1 MTAAV
6 EATAALDTAARG
18 VGLQTVFQPIVALP
32 GQQIIGY
39 EALTRW
45 PALPQ
50 VSPSSIFAHADAVGV
65 LDRLDALCIERAAST
80 AFDGRSAPGMLLAI
94 NSEPTVGVGLEV
106 GDALAKAAEEF
117 VVVFELTER
126 GLLSHP
132 HAMLRKVAAL
142 RAEGFALA
150 LDDVGAHADSL
161 ALLDVLSPEIVK
173 LDLALIQSQ
182 PDGLQAR
189 TLAAVMA
196 HHERTG
202 SIIIA
207 EGIETDEHLEQALAY
222 GAVLGQG
229 YRFGEPSALESEPAP
244 WTGPTSRAPARLPAT
259 PSIFELVTDG
269 LPKRVVRKDTL
280 LAFTRQIERLASAAD
295 SPPMILTTL
304 QHVRYFSGATEATYR
319 RLAETSPLVAVFG
332 QHVPVDIHPRI
343 RGVDLLASDP
353 LCREWALVILGPDC
367 SAALIAREWDQPGTA
382 EDDGA
387 RRFDMA
393 MTFDRSRVTLAAR
406 MLLDHMP

>member
-1 MTAAV
+1 MTAG
-6 EATAALDTAARG
+6 LGDAARG
-18 VGLQTVFQPIVALP
+18 VGLQTVFQPIVTLP
-32 GQQIIGY
+32 SQEIIGY
-39 EALTRW
+39 EALARW
-45 PALPQ
+45 PAHPRL
-50 VSPSSIFAHADAVGV
+50 SPSAVFAHAQSEGLLAD
-65 LDRLDALCIERAAST
+65 LDALCIDRAASM
-80 AFDGRSAPGMLLAI
+80 AFDGESTPGMLLAI
-94 NSEPTVGVGLEV
+94 NAEPAVGPG
-106 GDALAKAAEEF
+106 GDPSDALAKAAHEF
-117 VVVFELTER
+117 AVVIELTER

-142 RAEGFALA
+142 RADGFAIA

-161 ALLDVLSPEIVK
+161 ALLDVLSPEIIK
-173 LDLALIQSQ
+173 LDMALIQGQ
-182 PDGLQAR
+182 PDGSQAR

-202 SIIIA
+202 SIIVA

-222 GAVLGQG
+222 GAELGQG
-229 YRFGEPSALESEPAP
+229 YRFGVPSALEFQSAR
-244 WTGPTSRAPARLPAT
+244 WSGPTSQAPAKLPAT

-280 LAFTRQIERLASAAD
+280 LAFTRQIERLAGAAD

-332 QHVPVDIHPRI
+332 QLVPEDIHPRI
-343 RGVDLLASDP
+343 RGVDLVAGDP

-367 SAALIAREWDQPGTA
+367 SAALIAREWDEPDSS
-382 EDDGA
+382 EDDGD